1 MMMMMRVLA
10 CFLIFMQ
17 AIITMVQLVQC
28 QQIPDDGD
36 YNGVNTTQ
44 LNDPAVLNVVTE
56 MVYRRLSGVTSQLI
70 HSQIGD
76 RASFCVTN
84 PDDDWNRSFNY
95 SDNLSFLSNCI
106 LTTRAKANSPATFLK
121 PNRNCNITKW
131 LSGCEPGWAC
141 SAGLTHP
148 VDFTDS
154 HEIPAR
160 TSDCQ
165 PCCEGFFCPQGL
177 TCMIRLCSIAQ
188 EKIELENSVAVII
201 TNISNLW
208 RLCSMSIR
216 FILPASNVQ

>member
-17 AIITMVQLVQC
+17 AIITMVQFVQC

-56 MVYRRLSGVTSQLI
+56 MVYLRLSGVTSQLI
-70 HSQIGD
+70 HSQIAD

-84 PDDDWNRSFNY
+84 PDDDRNRSFNY

-106 LTTRAKANSPATFLK
+106 LTTRGDLPQRVCTAAELKFYFTNFIAKANSPATFLK

-177 TCMIRLCSIAQ
+177 TCMIPV
-188 EKIELENSVAVII
+188 E
-201 TNISNLW
+201 
-208 RLCSMSIR
+208 
-216 FILPASNVQ
+216 

>member
-1 MMMMMRVLA
+1 MMMMMMMRVLA

-17 AIITMVQLVQC
+17 AIITMVQFVQC

-70 HSQIGD
+70 HSQIAD

-106 LTTRAKANSPATFLK
+106 LTTRVFKPITDYAQLRKLSYASFDNADELYFTFF
-121 PNRNCNITKW
+121 
-131 LSGCEPGWAC
+131 S
-141 SAGLTHP
+141 
-148 VDFTDS
+148 
-154 HEIPAR
+154 
-160 TSDCQ
+160 
-165 PCCEGFFCPQGL
+165 
-177 TCMIRLCSIAQ
+177 
-188 EKIELENSVAVII
+188 
-201 TNISNLW
+201 
-208 RLCSMSIR
+208 
-216 FILPASNVQ
+216 